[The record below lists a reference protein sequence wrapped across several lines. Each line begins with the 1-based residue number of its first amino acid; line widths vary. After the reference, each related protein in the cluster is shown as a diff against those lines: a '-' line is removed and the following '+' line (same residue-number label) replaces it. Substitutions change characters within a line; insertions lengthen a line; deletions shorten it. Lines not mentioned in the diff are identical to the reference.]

1 MMVESGSVRAALL
14 DDADLV
20 EWGEK
25 MERSM
30 PGAKSTSFAQH
41 LKVSQEAHL
50 IGGMVVKKTLV
61 IEP

>member
-1 MMVESGSVRAALL
+1 MMVESGNVRAALL

-30 PGAKSTSFAQH
+30 PAAKSTFFVQC
-41 LKVSQEAHL
+41 LNVSREALL
-50 IGGMVVKKTLV
+50 IGGMVVKKKTGN
-61 IEP
+61 